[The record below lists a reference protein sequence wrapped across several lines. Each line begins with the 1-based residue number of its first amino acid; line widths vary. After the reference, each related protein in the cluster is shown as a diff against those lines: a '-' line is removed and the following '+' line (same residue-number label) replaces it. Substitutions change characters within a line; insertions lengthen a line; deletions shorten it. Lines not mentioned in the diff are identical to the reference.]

1 MPGTHRPPFELTP
14 AVLAAVAEIMRL
26 VGRYEGSGAQAPQ
39 PKLRRE
45 NRIRTVRASV
55 AIEGNTLAEEQV
67 SAVLDGRRAVG
78 PAREVREVRNA
89 IAAYA
94 LAPALDPG
102 REEHLLRAHRVLMTG
117 LTPDAG
123 RYRRKGVGVLQGSR
137 VAHVAPPAAR
147 VPGLVEDLLRWA
159 KTDRETHPA
168 IKAAVL
174 HYELE
179 FIHPFSD
186 GNGRAGRLWQ
196 HVALVRFHP
205 AFEHVP
211 VESVIHARQADYYRT
226 LALSDRAGSAT
237 PFLEFALAASR
248 DALAELVGA
257 LRPERATPESR
268 LESARQ
274 AFVHRDFS
282 RKEYM
287 ALHTGISTATASR
300 DLALGVERRML
311 SKRGTKAVARYGFR

>member
-1 MPGTHRPPFELTP
+1 
-14 AVLAAVAEIMRL
+14 V
-26 VGRYEGSGAQAPQ
+26 
-39 PKLRRE
+39 
-45 NRIRTVRASV
+45 
-55 AIEGNTLAEEQV
+55 
-67 SAVLDGRRAVG
+67 
-78 PAREVREVRNA
+78 
-89 IAAYA
+89 
-94 LAPALDPG
+94 PAL
-102 REEHLLRAHRVLMTG
+102 
-117 LTPDAG
+117 
-123 RYRRKGVGVLQGSR
+123 
-137 VAHVAPPAAR
+137 
-147 VPGLVEDLLRWA
+147 VEGLLRWA
-159 KTDRETHPA
+159 RTDRETHPT

-226 LALSDRAGSAT
+226 LALSDGAGSAT
-237 PFLEFALAASR
+237 PFLEFALEASK

-268 LESARQ
+268 LQSAQQ
-274 AFVHRDFS
+274 AFAGREFS

-287 ALHTGISTATASR
+287 VLHTSVSTATASR
-300 DLALGVERRML
+300 DLALGVERKLL
-311 SKRGTKAVARYGFR
+311 SKRGNKALARYRFR

>member
-1 MPGTHRPPFELTP
+1 MPGTHRPPFELAP
-14 AVLAAVAEIMRL
+14 AVLAATAEIMRL

-39 PKLRRE
+39 PRLRRE

-55 AIEGNTLAEEQV
+55 AIEGNTLPEEQV
-67 SAVLDGRRAVG
+67 SAVLDGRRVVG

-89 IAAYA
+89 IEAYA
-94 LAPALDPG
+94 LAARLDSR
-102 REEHLLRAHRVLMTG
+102 REEHLLRAHRVLMAG

-123 RYRRKGVGVLQGSR
+123 CYRRKGVGVLQGSL

-147 VPGLVEDLLRWA
+147 VPALVEDLLGWA
-159 KTDRETHPA
+159 KADRETHPA

-186 GNGRAGRLWQ
+186 GNGRVGRLWQ

-211 VESVIHARQADYYRT
+211 VESVIHERQADYYRT
-226 LALSDRAGSAT
+226 LALSDRAGNAT
-237 PFLEFALAASR
+237 PFLEFALAATR

-257 LRPERATPESR
+257 VRPERATPESR
-268 LESARQ
+268 LESARLQ
-274 AFVHRDFS
+274 FERRDFS

-287 ALHTGISTATASR
+287 AVHPSISTATASR

-311 SKRGTKAVARYGFR
+311 RKRGTKALARYRFA

>member
-1 MPGTHRPPFELTP
+1 MPGTRRPPFELTS
-14 AVLAAVAEIMRL
+14 AVLAATAEIMRL
-26 VGRYEGSGAQAPQ
+26 VGRYEGWGAQAPQ
-39 PKLRRE
+39 PRLRRE

-67 SAVLDGRRAVG
+67 SAVLDGKRVAG
-78 PAREVREVRNA
+78 PPREVREVRNA
-89 IAAYA
+89 IEAYA
-94 LAPALDPG
+94 LAPELDSR
-102 REEHLLRAHRVLMTG
+102 REEHLLRAHRVLMSG
-117 LTPDAG
+117 LTADAG

-147 VPGLVEDLLRWA
+147 VPGLVEDLLHWA

-186 GNGRAGRLWQ
+186 GNGRVGRLWQ

-211 VESVIHARQADYYRT
+211 VESVIHERQADYYRT

-237 PFLEFALAASR
+237 PFLEFALAVSR
-248 DALAELVGA
+248 DALGELVGA

-274 AFVHRDFS
+274 AFARRDFS

-287 ALHTGISTATASR
+287 AIHPTISTATASR
-300 DLALGVERRML
+300 DLALGVERTLL
-311 SKRGTKAVARYGFR
+311 SRRGTKVLARYRFG

>member
-1 MPGTHRPPFELTP
+1 MPGTRKPPFELTP
-14 AVLAAVAEIMRL
+14 AVLAAIAEIMRL
-26 VGRYEGSGAQAPQ
+26 VGRYEGSGAEAPQ
-39 PKLRRE
+39 PRLRRE

-67 SAVLDGRRAVG
+67 SAVLDGKRVVG
-78 PAREVREVRNA
+78 PAREVHEVRNA
-89 IAAYA
+89 IEAYA
-94 LAPALDPG
+94 LAPKLDPA
-102 REEHLLRAHRVLMTG
+102 REEHLLRAHRVLMSG

-123 RYRRKGVGVLQGSR
+123 RYRRKGVGVVQGSR
-137 VAHVAPPAAR
+137 VAHVAPPAGR

-159 KTDRETHPA
+159 TTDRETHPA
-168 IKAAVL
+168 IKSAVL

-179 FIHPFSD
+179 FIHAFTD
-186 GNGRAGRLWQ
+186 GNGRVGRLWQ

-211 VESVIHARQADYYRT
+211 VESVIHERQADYYRT

-257 LRPERATPESR
+257 LRPERASPESR

-274 AFVHRDFS
+274 SFARRDFS

-287 ALHTGISTATASR
+287 AIHPNISTATASR
-300 DLALGVERRML
+300 DLALGVERRLL
-311 SKRGTKAVARYGFR
+311 SKRGTKALARYRFA